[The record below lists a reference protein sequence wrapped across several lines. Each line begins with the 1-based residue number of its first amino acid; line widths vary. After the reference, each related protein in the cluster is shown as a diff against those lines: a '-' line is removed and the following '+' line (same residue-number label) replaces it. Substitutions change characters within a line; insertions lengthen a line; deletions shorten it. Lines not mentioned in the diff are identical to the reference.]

1 MRRRTLLALTGSSIA
16 GLAGCLGGTRSDG
29 TAGTTADATMG
40 TTGGSGGTTERSGA
54 TTTTANA
61 DVSVA
66 LDALQPGLVS
76 MNSPD
81 SIGVHPTDGQ
91 YLLLEVAAEGPAP
104 PAADDFAFRLGETTR
119 PPVTEQQWRI
129 WRFYGEKD
137 WRYDADSGEGLL
149 LFELPESAHDG
160 ESAAA
165 ALAWPGGEWRPDEAL
180 RRRLA
185 TPEPPLSVSV
195 EIPEEVPVTDHPTVS
210 VSVTNDGDVP
220 GRFVAGLN
228 RSGPMVAHTPVS
240 QVSVLVPAGETE
252 TWELDDDSI
261 MGGYQ
266 DERVGDG
273 DPDMTYY
280 LVWGDDRAERE
291 VRYVQ
296 TPAST
301 TDTA

>member
-29 TAGTTADATMG
+29 TTDTTAETGTTTGSSATSERPTANE
-40 TTGGSGGTTERSGA
+40 TTV
-54 TTTTANA
+54 NA

-66 LDALQPGLVS
+66 VDALQPGLVT

-81 SIGVHPTDGQ
+81 STGVYPRDGQ
-91 YLLLEVAAEGPAP
+91 YLLFDVTAEGPAP
-104 PAADDFAFRLGETTR
+104 PAADDFSFRLGDATR
-119 PPVTEQQWRI
+119 APVTDQRWRI
-129 WRFYGEKD
+129 WRFHGNED
-137 WRYDADSGEGLL
+137 WRYDGDSGEGLL
-149 LFELPESAHDG
+149 LFELPESVDAP
-160 ESAAA
+160 ESAEA
-165 ALAWPGGEWRPDEAL
+165 ALAWPGGEWAPDEEL

-195 EIPEEVPVTDHPTVS
+195 EIPDTVAVSNDPTIS
-210 VSVTNDGDVP
+210 VNVTNDGDVP

-228 RSGPMVAHTPVS
+228 RAGPMVAHMPVS
-240 QVSVLVPAGETE
+240 RVSVLVPAGETK
-252 TWELDDDSI
+252 TWKLQDDSI
-261 MGGYQ
+261 MGGYPN
-266 DERVGDG
+266 ENAGDG

-280 LVWGDDRAERE
+280 LDWGDDSVERE